1 MFQDSSLSAPC
12 LAGPILVERMVNA
25 WMLFTNNPWWLSHNP
40 HDHVILKSFCWARV
54 LGSKAFRVW
63 TRMAWLRLLLKI
75 TKKQVM
81 ACYGRKMDPKEN
93 RVPGA
98 PGTSHCVWARI
109 TISTY
114 RLPGNTLVPQWLHHL
129 KSGEVL
135 LVKVPI
141 LSTPCGCPPRYAPW
155 RWKLLLGVLAQGGSP
170 PNSLGLCDDCCFQC
184 GWYINKNPKLHTR
197 WQPQIT
203 VLRWLFVNPSTVT
216 RYYK

>member
-1 MFQDSSLSAPC
+1 
-12 LAGPILVERMVNA
+12 
-25 WMLFTNNPWWLSHNP
+25 
-40 HDHVILKSFCWARV
+40 
-54 LGSKAFRVW
+54 
-63 TRMAWLRLLLKI
+63 
-75 TKKQVM
+75 M

-93 RVPGA
+93 RVPGP

-203 VLRWLFVNPSTVT
+203 VLRWLFVNMNFLRSCGSESHSSSSGFINGSAALSVLPMNESKTINLRSKRHCVPLPQLNMGYLSTTIVKSHF
-216 RYYK
+216 YICSQIWDEIL